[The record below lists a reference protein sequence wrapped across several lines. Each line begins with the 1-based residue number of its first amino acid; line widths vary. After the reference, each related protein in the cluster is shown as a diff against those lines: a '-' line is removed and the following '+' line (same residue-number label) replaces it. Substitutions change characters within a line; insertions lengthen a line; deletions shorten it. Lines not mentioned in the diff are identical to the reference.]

1 MKPGSF
7 TLKFITDAA
16 STFHGTCGYDEWV
29 HEGWMD
35 ELGVGERNQAHVHVE
50 DG

>member
-1 MKPGSF
+1 MKPDSF

-29 HEGWMD
+29 HEGSDVSMKGGWMS
-35 ELGVGERNQAHVHVE
+35 
-50 DG
+50 